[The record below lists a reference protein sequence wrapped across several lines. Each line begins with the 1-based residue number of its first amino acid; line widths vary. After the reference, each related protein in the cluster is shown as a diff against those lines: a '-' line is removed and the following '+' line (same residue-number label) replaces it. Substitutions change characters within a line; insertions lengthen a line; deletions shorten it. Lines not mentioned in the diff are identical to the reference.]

1 MGMIDAGLN
10 GQQQFAGKAYFFRG
24 DEYVR
29 YDWAQDKVDDGY
41 PQPLS
46 AWHLPGK
53 NGIDTALNGDRQFE
67 GKAYFFRGDQ
77 YARYDWAQDKVDDG
91 YPQPLS
97 AWHLPG
103 GFASG
108 IDATLD
114 GKGQFEGKAYFFRGD
129 QYVRY
134 DWAQDKVD
142 DGYPQPLSAW
152 HLPGGFASG
161 IDTALNGE
169 RQFEGKA
176 YFFRGDQYVRYD
188 WAQDK
193 VDDGYPKPI
202 AGNWSGIERLA

>member
-24 DEYVR
+24 DE
-29 YDWAQDKVDDGY
+29 
-41 PQPLS
+41 
-46 AWHLPGK
+46 
-53 NGIDTALNGDRQFE
+53 
-67 GKAYFFRGDQ
+67 
-77 YARYDWAQDKVDDG
+77 
-91 YPQPLS
+91 
-97 AWHLPG
+97 
-103 GFASG
+103 
-108 IDATLD
+108 
-114 GKGQFEGKAYFFRGD
+114 
-129 QYVRY
+129 YVRY